1 MSRKT
6 LSLAI
11 GICLLAGVLQAS
23 GAEGLAPVRI
33 GEINSY
39 SSAPAYA
46 VPYRNGWQ
54 LALDEINAAGGINGR
69 PLEVVSRDDGGERK
83 QAVLV
88 AQNLI
93 LRDRVDIL
101 VGTYLSD
108 IGLAVSNVASQNRKV
123 FIAGSPLSD
132 SLTLDKGNRY
142 TFRLRPST
150 FMQAAMLVEAAAR
163 LPVTRWATLAP
174 NYEYGQSAVASFKQL
189 LKARRPD
196 VQFVAE
202 QWPALGKLDAPS
214 AVHALRKA
222 RPQAIFSAAFG
233 ADLAGFVREGQR
245 ERLFDGVSMVSMLGG
260 EPENLEAFE
269 NGASTGAGAGRGWL
283 VSGYPVE
290 QMRTAEQAR
299 FIASYEARYHT
310 APRLGSLVGYM
321 LMQTVAAAVRTAGT
335 ADSEKMIVAL
345 RGLQLPTPVGMISF
359 RAIDQQST
367 MGTWVG
373 RLDHRDGH
381 VQMRDWHYA
390 DGRAYLPPDAW
401 VRTQRP
407 AAAMR

>member
-11 GICLLAGVLQAS
+11 GICICVLASVPLPGR
-23 GAEGLAPVRI
+23 AEGLPPVRI

-39 SSAPAYA
+39 SGAPGYA
-46 VPYRNGWQ
+46 IPYRNGWQ
-54 LALDEINAAGGINGR
+54 LALEEINATGGVNGR
-69 PLEVVSRDDGGERK
+69 LLEVVSRDDGGERK
-83 QAVLV
+83 QAVLA

-93 LRDRVDIL
+93 LREHVDLLI
-101 VGTYLSD
+101 GTYLSD

-132 SLTLDKGNRY
+132 SLTLDRGNRY

-150 FMQAAMLVEAAAR
+150 YMQAAMLVEAAAR
-163 LPVTRWATLAP
+163 LPVTRWATVAP

-214 AVHALRKA
+214 AVQALRKA
-222 RPQAIFSAAFG
+222 RPQAIFNAAFG

-245 ERLFDGVSMVSMLGG
+245 QRLFEGVAMVSMLAG
-260 EPENLEAFE
+260 EPENMEAFE
-269 NGASTGAGAGRGWL
+269 NGAGRGWL

-290 QMRTAEQAR
+290 QMRTAGQTQ
-299 FIASYEARYHT
+299 FVASYTARYHT

-321 LMQTVAAAVRTAGT
+321 LMQTVAAAVKVAGT
-335 ADSEKMIVAL
+335 PDAEKLIVAL
-345 RGLQLPTPVGMISF
+345 RGLQLTTPVGIIGF
-359 RAIDQQST
+359 RALDQQST

-373 RLDHRDGH
+373 RLDYLDGH
-381 VQMRDWHYA
+381 VQMQDWRYA

-401 VRTQRP
+401 VRAQRP

>member
-1 MSRKT
+1 MSSKT
-6 LSLAI
+6 LSFAI
-11 GICLLAGVLQAS
+11 SICLLAGSMRAS
-23 GAEGLAPVRI
+23 RAETLPPLRI

-39 SSAPAYA
+39 SSAPAFA
-46 VPYRNGWQ
+46 IPYRNGWQ
-54 LALDEINAAGGINGR
+54 LALDEINAAGGVNGR
-69 PLEVVSRDDGGERK
+69 LLEVLSRDDGGERR

-93 LRDRVDIL
+93 LRDQVDVLI
-101 VGTYLSD
+101 GTYLSG
-108 IGLAVSNVASQNRKV
+108 IGLAVANVASQNHKV
-123 FIAGSPLSD
+123 FIAGAPLSD
-132 SLTLDKGNRY
+132 SLTWDKGNRY

-150 FMQAAMLVEAAAR
+150 FMQAAMLVEEAAK
-163 LPVTRWATLAP
+163 LPVTRWATVAP

-214 AVHALRKA
+214 AVQALRKA
-222 RPQAIFSAAFG
+222 RPQAIFNAVFG
-233 ADLAGFVREGQR
+233 ADLAGFVQEGQR
-245 ERLFDGVSMVSMLGG
+245 QHLFDSVSVASMLAG
-260 EPENLEAFE
+260 EPENLEAF
-269 NGASTGAGAGRGWL
+269 SDGAGRGWL

-290 QMRTAEQAR
+290 QMRTTEQAR
-299 FIASYEARYHT
+299 FIASYQARYHAT
-310 APRLGSLVGYM
+310 PRLGSLVGYM
-321 LMQTVAAAVRTAGT
+321 LIQTVAAAVKEAGT
-335 ADSEKMIVAL
+335 ADAERLVAAL
-345 RGLQLPTPVGMISF
+345 RGLQLSTPVGIIGF

-373 RLDHRDGH
+373 RLDYRDGR